1 MRSST
6 YKRWTLDARLLYET
20 ANRMIETSSES
31 PNDDPE
37 FRRGVVTLLEQ
48 LVANGTLE
56 YDGYQFIPS
65 EKADRWQR
73 RYEIP
78 IPHKDQVRKEAQIV
92 EQETQKELPPKVE
105 TKGQLPTKEEPKK
118 RRGRPPG
125 SKNRPKTPQPT
136 A

>member
-1 MRSST
+1 MRSSS

-20 ANRMIETSSES
+20 ANRMIETSSDS
-31 PNDDPE
+31 PNDNPE

-56 YDGYQFIPS
+56 YDGYQFMPGDNS
-65 EKADRWQR
+65 DRWQR

-78 IPHKDQVRKEAQIV
+78 IPHKEQARQEAKIV
-92 EQETQKELPPKVE
+92 EEETQKELPQKTE
-105 TKGQLPTKEEPKK
+105 AAATKELPEQPKK

-125 SKNRPKTPQPT
+125 SKNRPKQPQAT